1 MRTKILTLAL
11 AAVFG
16 LQFSTVAQADI
27 TLDVANTIGTAITF
41 HGTGGGGTF
50 SFSTDGAGNG
60 FSVTGGSGSQFT
72 GTSLGNLGS
81 LTGTAFNF
89 NSTTGVV
96 TGTETLTIKDGAGHN
111 LTGTVTGVNI
121 VVSGTGGTLNST
133 ATVNLSGVTYT
144 GTQTD
149 LVNLRNDV
157 VANGGTVAMTFQ
169 FVPALTL
176 AQLGASGAT
185 NSTSW
190 SDTITSTT
198 AVPEPSSLAIA
209 GLGALGMIGYGI
221 RRRKALGV

>member
-11 AAVFG
+11 AAAFG

-27 TLDVANTIGTAITF
+27 TLDVANVPSTSITF

-50 SFSTDGAGNG
+50 SFSTVAGNG
-60 FSVTGGSGSQFT
+60 FSVTNGSGSQFT
-72 GTSLGNLGS
+72 GSSIGNLGS
-81 LTGTAFNF
+81 LTGPAFNF
-89 NSTTGVV
+89 NSTTGIV
-96 TGTETLTIKDGAGHN
+96 TGSETLTINDGAGHN

-121 VVSGTGGTLNST
+121 AVIGTGGTLNTT

-144 GTQTD
+144 GTSAD
-149 LVNLRNDV
+149 LVALRNDV
-157 VANGGTVAMTFQ
+157 NANGGVVAMTFQ
-169 FVPALTL
+169 FVPAVSLT
-176 AQLGASGAT
+176 ALGAAGAT

-190 SDTITSTT
+190 SGTIESTT